1 MYYIYH
7 IEGVKVGCTKN
18 PAKRIIVQ
26 QGYSD
31 FEILAKTKC
40 IDEASKLEFEWQ
52 NKLGYKNDIR
62 TYKQTINNFMLHIT
76 KQTITFKK
84 TFNKGFDN
92 YTWPTNIELDQ
103 DYNIE
108 ISNEVKEY
116 ILKNN
121 FKSAHNDERYIYTQ
135 SLKNFWDVIN
145 KPANN
150 IEIFDNIRQWAK
162 ERNLYEQGNPHTQYV
177 KLMEESGE
185 LAEAILK
192 QDYGEIQDAIGDMI
206 VVLTNLA
213 HLQSLKIEDCIYS
226 AYDEI
231 KNRKGKMINGTFV
244 KNK

>member
-62 TYKQTINNFMLHIT
+62 TYKQTI
-76 KQTITFKK
+76 TFKK

-108 ISNEVKEY
+108 INNEVKEY